1 MEKMEKLISVSPVYY
16 APKSKELTAKL
27 KYRELS
33 LTLYKIIKFYLAW
46 LKTGRQ
52 SARNRLDGL

>member
-27 KYRELS
+27 KHRQLS
-33 LTLYKIIKFYLAW
+33 LMLYKIYQILSRMVENWKA
-46 LKTGRQ
+46 KC
-52 SARNRLDGL
+52 SK